1 MTSAAPFLGLR
12 LKLAFFDGESLLAA
26 DTLDFSLDEKMTVL
40 ESAAGHRFETTY
52 AFEDPACPMFV
63 RCLLNGELLYRS
75 AFRVGVANSEDWERI
90 DLVGNHC
97 MLFQRIVPDV
107 AS

>member
-1 MTSAAPFLGLR
+1 MTSAAPFIGLR

-26 DTLDFSLDEKMTVL
+26 GTLDFGLNEKMTIF
-40 ESAAGHRFETTY
+40 ESDEAHRIETTY
-52 AFEDPACPMFV
+52 AFEEPACPMFV

-75 AFRVGVANSEDWERI
+75 ASRIGVANSEDWDRI

-97 MLFQRIVPDV
+97 MVFQRIVPDV
-107 AS
+107 TG